1 MEGFKTIDIFDLGK
15 DSLNYYYNNLR
26 NAKKALKNYL
36 TIVDTF
42 TKIVSD
48 NKIGINIIFKDIKQ
62 FSEID
67 MPYPILKN
75 LEILIHLYD
84 NYNEA
89 FYESISTPIDNLKKT
104 IINSYKYV
112 SNYLNFSQ
120 IVSMNIRNMS
130 NKYYQ
135 SYNKLMGNLGDTEM
149 AIIDEYTKSKY
160 KISINKLK
168 NKGKEK
174 DKIIKEC
181 VSSEKEFLSVKS
193 KIKDQFDNYINQ
205 YNSIMK
211 KINPK
216 VVQINEEIKDISLIC
231 LNTLKSNNENFLTML
246 KNESEKII
254 DIDNNF
260 EKEANVYFNH
270 VISKEDN
277 DEMMQDIE
285 LKKYNIKILKEEEKT
300 LIECDTLKQKSKK
313 ATKALIYTNQDIFN
327 IVKTIYDYN
336 FSMVNKEAFNLEKE
350 QVKIKIHELMGKVLN
365 YNFETRVFGKEK
377 SITQEELDYLF
388 NILFQ
393 DDDYFMKFLLC
404 LNNYRTTGK
413 YELAPDIYNL
423 INILFSKKADEL
435 LVKNNL
441 TISGLIVILSQ
452 TFYMLKDNEKYYLQK
467 EVQKKELFRDLKF
480 WREFFDNGITE
491 EMIKFEEESK
501 RMGITYTKEKKE
513 KKLEEIVFSKIA
525 SLVTSLTDFELGK
538 EKIFDILLPLF
549 DKYKISDEK
558 KESIIQLI

>member
-277 DEMMQDIE
+277 DEMMQHIE

-313 ATKALIYTNQDIFN
+313 ATKALIYTNQDIYN

>member
-75 LEILIHLYD
+75 LEILIQLYD

-130 NKYYQ
+130 SKYYQ

-160 KISINKLK
+160 KININKLK

-181 VSSEKEFLSVKS
+181 VSSEKEFLSVKN

-300 LIECDTLKQKSKK
+300 LIECDTLKPKSKK

-336 FSMVNKEAFNLEKE
+336 FSMVNKDAFNLEKE
-350 QVKIKIHELMGKVLN
+350 QEKIKIHELMGKVLN

-388 NILFQ
+388 NILFS

-413 YELAPDIYNL
+413 YEIAPDIYNL

-480 WREFFDNGITE
+480 WREYFDNGITE

>member
-62 FSEID
+62 YSETD

-75 LEILIHLYD
+75 LEILIQLYD

-130 NKYYQ
+130 KKYYQ
-135 SYNKLMGNLGDTEM
+135 SYNKLMGNLGDSEM

-160 KISINKLK
+160 KISISRLK

-181 VSSEKEFLSVKS
+181 VSSEKEFLNVKS
-193 KIKDQFDNYINQ
+193 QLKDQFDNYINQ

-231 LNTLKSNNENFLTML
+231 LNTLKSNNDNFLTML

-277 DEMMQDIE
+277 DEMMHDIE

-300 LIECDTLKQKSKK
+300 LIECDTLKPKNKK
-313 ATKALIYTNQDIFN
+313 PTKALIYTNQDIFN

-336 FSMVNKEAFNLEKE
+336 FSMVNQDTFNLEKE
-350 QVKIKIHELMGKVLN
+350 KVKIKIHELMGKVLN

-388 NILFQ
+388 NILFS
-393 DDDYFMKFLLC
+393 DDEYFMKFLLC

-413 YELAPDIYNL
+413 YEIAPDIYNL
-423 INILFSKKADEL
+423 INTLFSKKADEL
-435 LVKNNL
+435 LIKNNL

-467 EVQKKELFRDLKF
+467 EVQKKELFNDLKF
-480 WREFFDNGITE
+480 WREYFDNGITE

-525 SLVTSLTDFELGK
+525 SLVTSLADFELGK
-538 EKIFDILLPLF
+538 DRIFEILLPLF
-549 DKYKISDEK
+549 EKYKISDEK

>member
-336 FSMVNKEAFNLEKE
+336 FSMVNKDAFNLEKE

>member
-313 ATKALIYTNQDIFN
+313 ATKALIYTNQDIYN

-336 FSMVNKEAFNLEKE
+336 FSMVNKDAFNLEKE

-413 YELAPDIYNL
+413 YEIAPDIYNL